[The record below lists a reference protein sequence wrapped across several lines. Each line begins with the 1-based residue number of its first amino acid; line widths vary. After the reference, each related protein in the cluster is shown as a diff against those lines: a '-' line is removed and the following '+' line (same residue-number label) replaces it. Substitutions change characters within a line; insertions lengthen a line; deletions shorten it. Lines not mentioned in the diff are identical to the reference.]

1 MCYAKGQP
9 EYPDESHWRG
19 VELMDNKKLIKIV
32 KLQMKSF
39 KATMKATKDY
49 ENSDYDYAF
58 AEGAY
63 LAYEVMLR
71 LLKGEEL

>member
-1 MCYAKGQP
+1 
-9 EYPDESHWRG
+9 
-19 VELMDNKKLIKIV
+19 MDNKKLIKVV
-32 KLQMKSF
+32 KAQMKSF
-39 KATMKATKDY
+39 KKTMKATEYDGP
-49 ENSDYDYAF
+49 EYDYAF